1 MSHNKWITLLLIA
14 ALAITAMSIAAFAET
29 TADSQPEVT
38 AEGNTD
44 NQTEATAEDN
54 ASRYP
59 HGGRSNNARN
69 GKASEPTDAVGK
81 QAAKDAALN
90 DAGIGADEAVKVK
103 TRISRLED
111 GNVVYKVCFTSGDLW
126 YSYTIDAATG
136 EILDKTAQNAAE
148 HAAEKAGKPGQST
161 KESGTSDDKPETGD
175 RSRHHGGNKHDSDPA
190 KKHDS
195 DKKSGKKSSKGSRSS
210 DPAAGTDSAV

>member
-1 MSHNKWITLLLIA
+1 MSHNKWIALLLIA

-38 AEGNTD
+38 AED
-44 NQTEATAEDN
+44 NGDSQTEASTEDN
-54 ASRYP
+54 SSRSA
-59 HGGRSNNARN
+59 HGGRSNNTRK
-69 GKASEPTDAVGK
+69 GKATEPADAVGK
-81 QAAKDAALN
+81 QAAREAALN
-90 DAGIGADEAVKVK
+90 DAGISADEAVKVK

-111 GNVVYKVCFTSGDLW
+111 GNVVYKISFTSGDWW

-148 HAAEKAGKPGQST
+148 HESEKAKKPGQST
-161 KESGTSDDKPETGD
+161 KESGSSENKPEAGSH
-175 RSRHHGGNKHDSDPA
+175 SRHHGGSKHDSDPA

-195 DKKSGKKSSKGSRSS
+195 DKESGKKNNKGSRSS
-210 DPAAGTDSAV
+210 EPTAGTDSTV